1 MPHAPNATSLDLLFS
16 VAQDALLLWD
26 IRRNQ
31 ARWSPA
37 WCRITGEHSVAQ
49 TESGIEEW
57 HDRLHPDEREKVLAA
72 LQDHLSS
79 QTPGFESEHRLRHE
93 DGSYRWLAV
102 RALCSRDEAGQP
114 LQMAASFCDITERKV
129 LDPYTRL
136 PNRILFLDRL
146 ERSLSRLRFGGMH
159 AVGVL
164 SIQLQLPAS
173 LADQL
178 SRDEQTQLARQLGER
193 ITTELRPW
201 DLVAQLDALEF
212 AILLEMVPS
221 STDISTITD
230 RLFKTLHQPIQI
242 GHHGIQVS
250 AAIGS
255 ADTTT
260 VSGDEEHLLRAAE
273 SAARLATSL
282 GIARHVSFDPAT
294 QEQLAHR
301 SMLEH
306 EIINALMDQH
316 FEPWFQPIV
325 QLSDGAILGFEAL
338 ARWPYRDG
346 TLLPRDFLPF
356 LERSGLTSQLT
367 WIILEKGLTTFSG
380 WKKLGLIGP
389 AARLSVNI
397 PADQLLERQFAEQVL
412 GLLEDMNLPP
422 ALLRLELPEKAVL
435 RQNPKAQKALQIL
448 QEHDIEIVLD
458 DPGTG
463 ASSLSLLQAFP
474 QSALKIDRAF
484 LHGLE
489 TDPVAGG
496 MARTIIA
503 LASALNLPAIGEGVE
518 TQEQLAFLRDNGVQ
532 AAQGFLLGR
541 PMPARE
547 VPTWLGDSRARLM
560 DILSPPCLD
569 SVPCSISL
577 G

>member
-1 MPHAPNATSLDLLFS
+1 MPHAPTATSLDLLFS

-31 ARWSPA
+31 ARWSSA

-57 HDRLHPDEREKVLAA
+57 HDRLHPDEREKIIAA
-72 LQDHLSS
+72 LQDHIEGR
-79 QTPGFESEHRLRHE
+79 TPSFESEHRLRHE

-102 RALCSRDEAGQP
+102 SALCTRDEAGQA
-114 LQMAASFCDITERKV
+114 LQMAASFSDITERKV

-146 ERSLSRLRFGGMH
+146 ERSLSRLRFGGLH

-193 ITTELRPW
+193 ITAELRPW

-212 AILLEMVPS
+212 AILLELVPS
-221 STDISTITD
+221 SIDVSTITD

-242 GHHGIQVS
+242 GRHSIQVG

-255 ADTTT
+255 ADTST

-282 GIARHVSFDPAT
+282 GVAHHVSFDPAT

-301 SMLEH
+301 STLEH

-325 QLSDGAILGFEAL
+325 QLADGAVLGFEAL
-338 ARWPYRDG
+338 ARWPHKDSV
-346 TLLPRDFLPF
+346 LLPRDFMPF
-356 LERSGLTSQLT
+356 LERSGLASQLT
-367 WIILEKGLTTFSG
+367 WIILEKGLSAFAG
-380 WKKLGLIGP
+380 WKKLGLTGP
-389 AARLSVNI
+389 ATRLSVNI
-397 PADQLLERQFAEQVL
+397 PADQLLERQFVEQVL

-435 RQNPKAQKALQIL
+435 RQNPRAQKALQRL
-448 QEHDIEIVLD
+448 QENDIEIVLD

-463 ASSLSLLQAFP
+463 ASSLLLLQSFP
-474 QSALKIDRAF
+474 QSALKIDRTF
-484 LHGLE
+484 LHGLKD
-489 TDPVAGG
+489 DPVAGG
-496 MARTIIA
+496 MARTVIA
-503 LASALNLPAIGEGVE
+503 LASALNLPVIGEGVE
-518 TQEQLAFLRDNGVQ
+518 TAQQLDFLRDNGVQ

-547 VPTWLGDSRARLM
+547 VPTWLGDSHSRIM
-560 DILSPPCLD
+560 DILSPPNLENL
-569 SVPCSISL
+569 PCSISL